1 MKGTV
6 YLIGEQQRP
15 RLKADEREKGRIHKQ
30 NWHVKDQDQPS
41 DMRSDQAEVS
51 DGRNW
56 ALQRVRAPKK
66 SCIKQK
72 TDNNYL
78 VFESC
83 RGKAIKMFQEKTAEQ
98 IHWG

>member
-1 MKGTV
+1 MESPAEVSRPHLWEELWLVKGTV

-15 RLKADEREKGRIHKQ
+15 RLKADKREKGRTHKQ

-56 ALQRVRAPKK
+56 ALQRVRAPKR
-66 SCIKQK
+66 SSINQK

-78 VFESC
+78 VF
-83 RGKAIKMFQEKTAEQ
+83 
-98 IHWG
+98 